1 MAQVT
6 KKDLEQSQAADRKRG
21 TLKRQSKTVK
31 NSDGNDITGN
41 LYYIVDDERKA
52 ASREYLA
59 MMLPVLKAYK
69 AVNPQGYETLKG
81 ITLGFTQLVKAE
93 NETENLYNVHRHF
106 GRKTFGTL
114 DYFPTDDEGLLLVLG
129 NAYAAVKEERIAKA
143 EIKRQANAQKR
154 EKETI
159 SNASTETLAQSL
171 SIEQLQ
177 AALAAAQAKA
187 QAK

>member
-1 MAQVT
+1 MSQIK
-6 KKDLEQSQAADRKRG
+6 KKDLEQIQAADRKRG

-41 LYYIVDDERKA
+41 LFYVVDDERKA

-59 MMLPVLKAYK
+59 MMLPVLKAFKAADPKGYK
-69 AVNPQGYETLKG
+69 FLNG
-81 ITLGFTQLVKAE
+81 ITLGFNQLVKAE
-93 NETENLYNVHRHF
+93 NETGNLYNVHRQF

-114 DYFPTDDEGLLLVLG
+114 DYYPTDLEGLLLVLG
-129 NAYAAVKEERIAKA
+129 GAYAAVKEERIAKA
-143 EIKRQANAQKR
+143 EIKRQAAAQKR
-154 EKETI
+154 EKDTI
-159 SNASTETLAQSL
+159 SGASTETLAAAL

-177 AALAAAQAKA
+177 AALAAAQAA